1 MMNSFFRF
9 SATSLHGVS
18 LLLFAALGALAVAGM
33 PVWLTAPVSIV
44 GIAVAGAGI
53 VAARNADRW
62 IGRASEVC
70 SAIARGDFEQRL
82 VLVTAPKRLANLLD
96 EINNMIDICDA
107 FVREAGAAMEH
118 VSRRKYFR
126 HILPTGMRGQ
136 FRHHAI
142 TINNATTA
150 MGETVKEFGLLT
162 DDFETK
168 LLGGMAVVS
177 AAATQ
182 LKATSGSL
190 HTGSARAMELTA
202 AVAAATEEA
211 SVSVQTVASA
221 SEELAASISEIERR
235 MVEASTMTNAAAKE
249 AESANGQVSRLEAAV
264 MEIGQVIR
272 LITDIA
278 EKTNLLA
285 LNATIEAAR
294 AGEAGKGFA
303 VVAVEVKSLARQ
315 TADATEEIQG
325 RIATVQNETTEAARA
340 IKGISTAMQRVDQ
353 VSSEIREAID
363 QQMMATREIASSVS
377 QASQGTSEVAHN
389 TTNVSVAVQEI
400 DSAARDVLT
409 ASGELAEQAVQLR
422 DRASVF
428 LSAARGL

>member
-1 MMNSFFRF
+1 MNSLFRF

-18 LLLFAALGALAVAGM
+18 LLLFAALGALAFSGLPA
-33 PVWLTAPVSIV
+33 WLTAL
-44 GIAVAGAGI
+44 IAVAGIAAAGI
-53 VAARNADRW
+53 GIAAARHADHW
-62 IGRASEVC
+62 IERASEVC
-70 SAIARGDFEQRL
+70 DAIARGDFEQRL
-82 VLVTAPKRLANLLD
+82 VLVTAPKRLADLLD

-107 FVREAGAAMEH
+107 FVREAGAAMDY

-136 FRHHAI
+136 FRRQAI
-142 TINNATTA
+142 TINSATTA
-150 MGETVKEFGLLT
+150 MGDTVKEFSGLT

-168 LLGGMAVVS
+168 LMGGMAVVS
-177 AAATQ
+177 TAATQ
-182 LKATSGSL
+182 LQATAGSL
-190 HTGSARAMELTA
+190 RTESERAMELTT

-235 MVEASTMTNAAAKE
+235 MVEASSMTSAAAKE
-249 AESANGQVSRLEAAV
+249 AENANNQVSRLELAV
-264 MEIGQVIR
+264 TEISQVIR

-315 TADATEEIQG
+315 TAEATEEIQS

-340 IKGISTAMQRVDQ
+340 IQGITTAMTRVDQ
-353 VSSEIREAID
+353 VSSEIKDAID

-377 QASQGTSEVAHN
+377 QASQGTAEVAHN
-389 TTNVSVAVQEI
+389 TTNVSAAVQEI

-409 ASGELAEQAVQLR
+409 ASSELADQAVHLR

-428 LSAARGL
+428 LSAARRL